1 MFTTSLISKR
11 HVAKS
16 LSWRFIGSLDTLLF
30 AWLVTGSF
38 SDGLNVSI
46 ITTFTKLLWYY
57 LHEQVWFKSS
67 MADSNKRHI
76 LKTFSWR
83 LVGSVDTIFFAWL
96 LTENPIT
103 SLKIGLFATISKML
117 LYFGHEK
124 LWYKIN
130 FGLDQSIKNKRL
142 AKQKFTKQ

>member
-1 MFTTSLISKR
+1 
-11 HVAKS
+11 
-16 LSWRFIGSLDTLLF
+16 
-30 AWLVTGSF
+30 
-38 SDGLNVSI
+38 
-46 ITTFTKLLWYY
+46 
-57 LHEQVWFKSS
+57 

-76 LKTFSWR
+76 LKTFSRR

>member
-46 ITTFTKLLWYY
+46 ITTFTKLL
-57 LHEQVWFKSS
+57 
-67 MADSNKRHI
+67 
-76 LKTFSWR
+76 
-83 LVGSVDTIFFAWL
+83 
-96 LTENPIT
+96 
-103 SLKIGLFATISKML
+103 
-117 LYFGHEK
+117 
-124 LWYKIN
+124 
-130 FGLDQSIKNKRL
+130 
-142 AKQKFTKQ
+142 